1 MESVMSQNNN
11 ESLMD
16 KILSCCGNTSEEWT
30 RGDAIGLTVCF
41 VIAIIGLLVALPLRL
56 SEMQSYSTQNQ
67 DSIVV
72 EEAMTK

>member
-1 MESVMSQNNN
+1 MNQNNN

-30 RGDAIGLTVCF
+30 RGDTIGFTVCL
-41 VIAIIGLLVALPLRL
+41 VIAIICLMVAIPLRM
-56 SEMQSYSTQNQ
+56 SESTQNQ
-67 DSIVV
+67 NSIVV

>member
-1 MESVMSQNNN
+1 MSQNNNN

-41 VIAIIGLLVALPLRL
+41 VIAIIGLLVVLPLRL
-56 SEMQSYSTQNQ
+56 SEMQSYSTQDQ

>member
-1 MESVMSQNNN
+1 MNQNNN

-30 RGDAIGLTVCF
+30 RGDTIGFTVCL
-41 VIAIIGLLVALPLRL
+41 VLAIICLLGALPLRM
-56 SEMQSYSTQNQ
+56 SEMQSYSIQ
-67 DSIVV
+67 DQGSIVV

>member
-1 MESVMSQNNN
+1 MNQNN

-41 VIAIIGLLVALPLRL
+41 IIAIIGLLVAIPLRL
-56 SEMQSYSTQNQ
+56 SEMQSYSTHSQ
-67 DSIVV
+67 DRIVV
-72 EEAMTK
+72 EEVLTK